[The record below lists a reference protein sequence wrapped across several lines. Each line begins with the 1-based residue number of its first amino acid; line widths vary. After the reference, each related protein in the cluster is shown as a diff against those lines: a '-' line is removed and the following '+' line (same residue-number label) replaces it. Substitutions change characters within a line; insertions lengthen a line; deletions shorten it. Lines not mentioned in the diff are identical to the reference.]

1 MAQLVHGAWCSR
13 PYRAESAP
21 LTAGTERTRFGRLR
35 CASETSGS
43 FLSACAGAPRRSA
56 AHRRAA
62 ASFGS
67 ESVGCC
73 AGKPVD
79 TADKQHHLLY
89 NEFIVYDTQQVLS
102 KFLLKVKFH
111 YK

>member
-1 MAQLVHGAWCSR
+1 MVHGALVRTAPSPR
-13 PYRAESAP
+13 RSP
-21 LTAGTERTRFGRLR
+21 LTPSALGFGRLR

-67 ESVGCC
+67 ESVGC